1 MRKKTF
7 FATAMTA
14 VLLATSIPNPT
25 IFSLDIVKAQEMT
38 NKEAELE
45 FPEKAHLL
53 INSVEEFFQFAN
65 EVNDGNTYE
74 GKTVRLTTDLD
85 MSSYESISGVGTFK
99 GTFDG
104 GGHTID
110 GATVEGSVRNNL
122 CQCTGFFHYVEGAT
136 IKNLH
141 LTNCVVKGMKDDS
154 SCTGGIVGIAV
165 SSVILNCTFQGKI
178 SGENSVGGIVGSIGI
193 KDLPA
198 TIRNCGVE
206 ESVLSGN
213 IALGGIAG
221 SSHDTDIENSFFR
234 GTISGERRI
243 IGGLVGEFSGEEH
256 RIKNCYAV
264 STFGPADYV
273 GEIVGW
279 VYSGSSSAC
288 YYLDNGKSAVAGNNS
303 SDNASGFN
311 TIACIDEELKSE
323 SFIKQLNNNKVSYDS
338 KDTWNGWLKG
348 EKNDYPRLAKV
359 SPVFYTK
366 VDGVTV
372 LKNAAYGEEG
382 KTYRVTLK
390 PAKGIGEIIPS
401 VHVKD
406 GTVIDSTYKDGVL
419 EFVMPDEMVYMD
431 FEIIAATP
439 TATKAPTTQP
449 AFEPHIAPVEQS
461 LVLYAGGNAQ
471 KSKNYNITVSN
482 ANNYE
487 LSYSSNDTGVA
498 TVSKTGTITARQAG
512 TATIFVKV
520 KDKDTGKSCS
530 FILANVTVKKAGLV
544 FTKKVSSLKVKKT
557 ATFKVQKSGIS
568 GTVKW
573 SVSNKKL
580 ASISSKGVLKAK
592 KAGKV
597 KVTASCGTKKITAS
611 VRIK

>member
-1 MRKKTF
+1 MRKKKF

-14 VLLATSIPNPT
+14 VLLATSIQNPT
-25 IFSLDIVKAQEMT
+25 VSSLDIVKAEEVT
-38 NKEAELE
+38 NKEAELT
-45 FPEKAHLL
+45 FPEKADLL
-53 INSVEEFFQFAN
+53 INSVEEFFRFAN

-85 MSSYESISGVGTFK
+85 LSPYESFLGVGTFY

-110 GATVEGSVRNNL
+110 GATVVGGVRYKL
-122 CQCTGFFHYVEGAT
+122 WQCIGFFHYVEGAT

-141 LTNCVVKGMKDDS
+141 LTNCVVKGMKDDD
-154 SCTGGIVGIAV
+154 SCTGGIVGMA
-165 SSVILNCTFQGKI
+165 SNTVISNCTFQGKV
-178 SGENSVGGIVGSIGI
+178 SGRNSVGGIVGYGS
-193 KDLPA
+193 A
-198 TIRNCGVE
+198 SNTSAVIRNCGVI
-206 ESVLSGN
+206 ESEVSGS
-213 IALGGIAG
+213 ISIGGIAG
-221 SSHDTDIENSFFR
+221 DSQYTDIENCFFK
-234 GTISGERRI
+234 GTISGERHY
-243 IGGLVGEFSGEEH
+243 IGGLVGNFSGREH
-256 RIKNCYAV
+256 NIKNCYAV
-264 STFGPADYV
+264 PTFSLTDYAYYIGYIAGRASV
-273 GEIVGW
+273 GGVNG
-279 VYSGSSSAC
+279 C
-288 YYLDNGKSAVAGNNS
+288 YYLEQEGF
-303 SDNASGFN
+303 ASVGFN
-311 TIACIDEELKSE
+311 DDAAMVHTTACTDEELKSE
-323 SFIKQLNNNKVSYDS
+323 SFIKQLNDNKVSYDS
-338 KDTWNGWLKG
+338 KNTWTGWLKG
-348 EKNDYPRLAKV
+348 EQTDYPRLAKV
-359 SPVFYTK
+359 SPVFYKK

-382 KTYRVTLK
+382 KTYSVTLK
-390 PAKGIGEIIPS
+390 PAKGISEIIPS

-406 GTVIDSTYKDGVL
+406 GTVIDSTYNDGVL

-431 FEIIAATP
+431 FETIAGAGTTDTP
-439 TATKAPTTQP
+439 TV
-449 AFEPHIAPVEQS
+449 EPQIVPVEQS

-471 KSKNYNITVSN
+471 KSKNYKITVSN

-520 KDKDTGKSCS
+520 KDKDTGKSYS
-530 FILANVTVKKAGLV
+530 FILANVTVKKASLV

-557 ATFKVQKSGIS
+557 ATFKVEKSGIT